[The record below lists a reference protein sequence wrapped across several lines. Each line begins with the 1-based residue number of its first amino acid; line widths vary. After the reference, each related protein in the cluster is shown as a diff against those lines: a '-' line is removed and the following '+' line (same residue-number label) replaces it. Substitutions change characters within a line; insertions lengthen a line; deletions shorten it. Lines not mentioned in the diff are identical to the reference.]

1 MYDQKPAEINV
12 TPHPSTR
19 ETSGKVQPIRRCLGP
34 TLLDS
39 TSFIGGKCDLSNGSG
54 KSPGLNQF
62 AFCSYGETALAVF
75 ALGKKSW
82 ETSSYFAQNLSH
94 SRTASNV
101 FCGTLK
107 FSAGRLRRFR
117 GDEDDEDGENDED
130 L

>member
-19 ETSGKVQPIRRCLGP
+19 ESSGKVQPIRRCLGT

-75 ALGKKSW
+75 ARGKKSRGDFFLFCAKP
-82 ETSSYFAQNLSH
+82 ESH
-94 SRTASNV
+94 SDGFKRI
-101 FCGTLK
+101 
-107 FSAGRLRRFR
+107 LR
-117 GDEDDEDGENDED
+117 DA
-130 L
+130 